1 MIAGTVMVPYGI
13 SGLMISKTNQFIFV
27 SNIVIFG
34 VLTASIGVAWLL
46 FGYPIGRAIVSDKV
60 EDMVP
65 FTHPVVIH
73 FIQLTSR
80 VILGTFFLNFMV
92 LIAAKVEYDHGEKET
107 ASAFIRLGC
116 NLFIGMVFVISW
128 YGFYFNTN
136 IEKIAA
142 KYEKEISKQMDNK
155 YHPNNNNN
163 SNNNDEKTTTNKL
176 EMQAILINDN
186 YIV

>member
-1 MIAGTVMVPYGI
+1 MIAGTVLVPYGI

-73 FIQLTSR
+73 FIQLTSG
-80 VILGTFFLNFMV
+80 VMLCTSFLTSML
-92 LIAAKVEYDHGEKET
+92 LIAAKVYYDHGGEQI
-107 ASAFIRLGC
+107 ASAFIRFGYI
-116 NLFIGMVFVISW
+116 FYIGMIIFISC

-142 KYEKEISKQMDNK
+142 KYEKRMNKQ
-155 YHPNNNNN
+155 HHNNCHEMVNILETEEED
-163 SNNNDEKTTTNKL
+163 DE
-176 EMQAILINDN
+176 EQHIR
-186 YIV
+186 

>member
-73 FIQLTSR
+73 FIQLTSG
-80 VILGTFFLNFMV
+80 VMLCTSFLTSMSF
-92 LIAAKVEYDHGEKET
+92 IAAKVYHDHGEKET
-107 ASAFIRLGC
+107 SSAFSLFGC
-116 NLFIGMVFVISW
+116 ILIIGMVFFISW
-128 YGFYFNTN
+128 YGFYFNIN

-142 KYEKEISKQMDNK
+142 KYEKKISKQMDNN
-155 YHPNNNNN
+155 YHPNNNHN
-163 SNNNDEKTTTNKL
+163 EKSTTKL
-176 EMQAILINDN
+176 EMQAIIIHDTNT
-186 YIV
+186 V

>member
-1 MIAGTVMVPYGI
+1 MIAATVYVLVYTLFVILGI
-13 SGLMISKTNQFIFV
+13 NFSRTNYHFR
-27 SNIVIFG
+27 IVFDIIVYG
-34 VLTASIGVAWLL
+34 VLTASIGVAWL
-46 FGYPIGRAIVSDKV
+46 FEKPIGRIFVSDKV
-60 EDMVP
+60 EDTVP

-107 ASAFIRLGC
+107 ASAFIVFGC
-116 NLFIGMVFVISW
+116 ILIIGMVFFISW
-128 YGFYFNTN
+128 YGFYFNIN

-142 KYEKEISKQMDNK
+142 KYEKEISKQMDNN

-163 SNNNDEKTTTNKL
+163 N
-176 EMQAILINDN
+176 
-186 YIV
+186 V

>member
-1 MIAGTVMVPYGI
+1 MIAGTVIALHVI
-13 SGLMISKTNQFIFV
+13 IVLMISRTNYHFR
-27 SNIVIFG
+27 IVFDIIVYG
-34 VLTASIGVAWLL
+34 VLTASIGVAWL
-46 FGYPIGRAIVSDKV
+46 FEKPIGRIFVSDKV
-60 EDMVP
+60 EDTVP

-116 NLFIGMVFVISW
+116 NLFICMIFVISW

-155 YHPNNNNN
+155 YHPNNNHN
-163 SNNNDEKTTTNKL
+163 EKSTTKL
-176 EMQAILINDN
+176 EMQAIIIHDTNT
-186 YIV
+186 V

>member
-1 MIAGTVMVPYGI
+1 MFVVFYLYTADLIFI
-13 SGLMISKTNQFIFV
+13 S
-27 SNIVIFG
+27 
-34 VLTASIGVAWLL
+34 
-46 FGYPIGRAIVSDKV
+46 
-60 EDMVP
+60 
-65 FTHPVVIH
+65 
-73 FIQLTSR
+73 
-80 VILGTFFLNFMV
+80 
-92 LIAAKVEYDHGEKET
+92 
-107 ASAFIRLGC
+107 C
-116 NLFIGMVFVISW
+116 

-163 SNNNDEKTTTNKL
+163 SNNNDEKTTTTKL